1 MNYYLIPQAPP
12 VAAAAAAAVPEVLET
27 PAVATVIDAAP
38 EVSETPVVAVVAPT
52 VQKKS
57 VGLNKFQKEIK
68 ELESKLVAV
77 NETLVATQADLRLA
91 KESDSDKHV
100 KNSLLK
106 QRIARLE
113 TELEQARA
121 GTAENKIPTV
131 QTEPVREIVHVIV
144 KDNDRIIQLETE
156 VGVLN
161 ATVCKLTRELE
172 ARPVTVT
179 ESEDTPV
186 TTRQVPLVQTL
197 APTVPKKYN
206 IGKKRVG
213 A

>member
-1 MNYYLIPQAPP
+1 MNYLIPQAPP
-12 VAAAAAAAVPEVLET
+12 VATAAAAAVPEVLET
-27 PAVATVIDAAP
+27 PVVTAADAAP
-38 EVSETPVVAVVAPT
+38 EVLETPVVVAPT

-91 KESDSDKHV
+91 KELDADKHV

-106 QRIARLE
+106 QRVARLE

-121 GTAENKIPTV
+121 GTEENKIPSV

-156 VGVLN
+156 VGILN

-179 ESEDTPV
+179 ESDTGAV
-186 TTRQVPLVQTL
+186 TTRQMPLAHTL